1 MESGPSKIS
10 EAIARLLIPPA
21 CREEVLGDM
30 RERHQRSAPYLV
42 EAAQVIPCVIY
53 SRICRTT
60 DAVVA
65 LMEVL
70 SMYTAFVI
78 AAWSLDRALLSDQRG
93 FARLAIPT
101 VICLMAMILA
111 DAYSNPQKR

>member
-1 MESGPSKIS
+1 MESGPSKIG
-10 EAIARLLIPPA
+10 EAIARWLVPPA
-21 CREEVLGDM
+21 CCEEVLGDM
-30 RERHQRSAPYLV
+30 RERHQRSAPYLL

-65 LMEVL
+65 LMEAL

-93 FARLAIPT
+93 FARLAILQRS
-101 VICLMAMILA
+101 VWW
-111 DAYSNPQKR
+111 Q